1 VSIAVRRAT
10 PEDDRFISA
19 LGSTCAASSISQ
31 IRRVSEPVVALSFQR
46 LLMFCRERPGTIDL
60 IAEVDGERAGFL
72 ILLTDIPDDV
82 TQREQAFVA
91 FMAVSEPVR
100 RTGVGKALM
109 RNAETEAR
117 RLGLP
122 HLSLMVS
129 ADNAAARA
137 LYAAAGFVE
146 ERTLLTKPLGEPTP
160 AGESA

>member
-19 LGSTCAASSISQ
+19 LGSTCAASSVSQ
-31 IRRVSEPVVALSFQR
+31 IRHVSEPVVALSFQR

-91 FMAVSEPVR
+91 FMAVAEPVR
-100 RTGVGKALM
+100 RTGIGKALM

-129 ADNAAARA
+129 ADNVGARG
-137 LYAAAGFVE
+137 LYAGEGFVE
-146 ERTLLTKPLGEPTP
+146 ERMLLTKALGEP
-160 AGESA
+160 A

>member
-72 ILLTDIPDDV
+72 ILLTDIP
-82 TQREQAFVA
+82 A
-91 FMAVSEPVR
+91 FMAVAEPLR
-100 RTGVGKALM
+100 RTGIGKALM

-129 ADNAAARA
+129 ADNVGARG
-137 LYAAAGFVE
+137 LYAGEGFVE
-146 ERTLLTKPLGEPTP
+146 ERMLLTKALGEP
-160 AGESA
+160 A

>member
-1 VSIAVRRAT
+1 VRRAT
-10 PEDDRFISA
+10 PDDDRFISA
-19 LGSTCAASSISQ
+19 LGSTCAASSVSH
-31 IRRVSEPVVALSFQR
+31 IRPVSETVVALSFQR

-82 TQREQAFVA
+82 TQEEQAFVA
-91 FMAVSEPVR
+91 FMAVAEPVR
-100 RTGVGKALM
+100 RSGIGKTLM

-129 ADNAAARA
+129 ADNGGARA
-137 LYAAAGFVE
+137 LYAGEGFVE
-146 ERTLLTKPLGEPTP
+146 ERMLLTKAIGEP
-160 AGESA
+160 G